1 MSFARRLTWITA
13 IATLGGLLFGYDT
26 GVTNGALSFMVD
38 YFGLDPLQT
47 GLITFTLLIG
57 AAIGAVG
64 SGSIADRLG
73 RKRSI
78 LIMAVLFVVGTLGCV
93 FAPELGVLLF
103 ARFVLGLAVGASS
116 TVVPVYLAEVAP
128 PERRGSLVSRNELML
143 VIGQFL
149 AFLLNAI
156 IGNIW
161 GSNDHV
167 WRYMLAVAV
176 IPALMLVFGMLRM
189 PESPRWLI
197 SQGRVDE
204 ARAVLESVRPLE
216 TARLET
222 EAITT
227 IAEESPGRADV
238 SLREI
243 FATAWLRRL
252 MFLGLGVACFQQL
265 TGVNSVMYYGTQ
277 ILEQAGFERN
287 AALMFNV
294 LNGVMAVVGVTFA
307 MLMMN
312 RIRRRVFMLTGYIG
326 VTVAH
331 VLIGCV
337 GMLLPE
343 DNTVRPWLLTVLILA
358 FILVMQGCLG
368 PTLFV
373 ILAEIFPLKA
383 RGIMMGVA
391 FLGLW
396 VMNSIIALVFPPLV
410 ATFEFGTFWLF
421 AIIGVI
427 AVTFVAK
434 FLPETR
440 DMSLEQLEESFKSRF
455 SKAH

>member
-1 MSFARRLTWITA
+1 MTSSTTKTQPGTPPGGQANKMSFARRLTWITA

-93 FAPELGVLLF
+93 FAPQLGILLF

-176 IPALMLVFGMLRM
+176 IPALMLLFGMLRM

-222 EAITT
+222 QAITT
-227 IAEESPGRADV
+227 IAEESPGRADI

-277 ILEQAGFERN
+277 IL
-287 AALMFNV
+287 
-294 LNGVMAVVGVTFA
+294 
-307 MLMMN
+307 
-312 RIRRRVFMLTGYIG
+312 
-326 VTVAH
+326 
-331 VLIGCV
+331 
-337 GMLLPE
+337 
-343 DNTVRPWLLTVLILA
+343 
-358 FILVMQGCLG
+358 
-368 PTLFV
+368 
-373 ILAEIFPLKA
+373 
-383 RGIMMGVA
+383 
-391 FLGLW
+391 
-396 VMNSIIALVFPPLV
+396 
-410 ATFEFGTFWLF
+410 
-421 AIIGVI
+421 
-427 AVTFVAK
+427 
-434 FLPETR
+434 
-440 DMSLEQLEESFKSRF
+440 
-455 SKAH
+455 